1 MRTTRVNDASVMDF
15 TSTSVAE
22 TESFGRR
29 LGESLQSGDL
39 ISLIGPLG
47 AGKTRLVKG
56 IAAGMGVADLRRVN
70 SPTFVIVQEYAGRTG
85 LIHVDAYRLRSV
97 EDLLAIGFEEF
108 AGRGAVVIEW
118 ADKVAPI
125 LPADRLEIHIV
136 PTGETSRRLVLSAR
150 GPASGRLLGDLSRH
164 R

>member
-1 MRTTRVNDASVMDF
+1 MSAPHAGDGSVSEHASH
-15 TSTSVAE
+15 SVAD
-22 TESFGRR
+22 TEAFGRR
-29 LGESLQSGDL
+29 LGEALQTGDVV
-39 ISLIGPLG
+39 SLIGPLG

-56 IAAGMGVADLRRVN
+56 IAAGMGVADLRQVN

-85 LIHVDAYRLRSV
+85 LIHVDAYRLVSA

-108 AGRGAVVIEW
+108 GERGAVVIEW

-136 PTGETSRRLVLSAR
+136 PTGETVRRLILSAR
-150 GPASGRLLGDLSRH
+150 GPSAGRLLAALNH
-164 R
+164 RR